1 MDDVTPVP
9 TSPFEAIRHADP
21 AGDYWMARE
30 PMPLL
35 EYSSWQR
42 FEEAIQRF
50 EEAIQRA
57 MADCVKAGQGVE
69 ETFSLD
75 VNVSG
80 KRGPKQKDYHL
91 TRYACRLIAMTAQT
105 AGDVA
110 ARARTYFSDRVEEAE
125 QLLDPELAYREW
137 RRRAIVSYIAHGYS
151 AEWAERR
158 VDDIA
163 ARNALTHE
171 WQVRG
176 IADKEY
182 PILTDRLHMGAFGL
196 TIAEHKALKDF
207 DVTYRGKK
215 PVYKG
220 DPPPAMTATEL
231 ALNALASTIAR
242 ELHVSND
249 SNDSQGFAQ
258 IDGDVDTA
266 GRIVGDTRRQI
277 ETATGRDVVS
287 PQNLLRN
294 PDGGLWG
301 LVPPDEDAE

>member
-1 MDDVTPVP
+1 MDDMTPVP
-9 TSPFEAIRHADP
+9 ASPFEAIRRSDES
-21 AGDYWMARE
+21 GDYWTARE
-30 PMPLL
+30 LMPLL
-35 EYSSWQR
+35 EYSRW
-42 FEEAIQRF
+42 ENF

-57 MADCVKAGQGVE
+57 MTDCAKAGR
-69 ETFSLD
+69 D
-75 VNVSG
+75 VGENFRLEAKVSG
-80 KRGPKQKDYHL
+80 KRGPKQKDYRL

-105 AGDVA
+105 TGDVA
-110 ARARTYFSDRVEEAE
+110 ALARTYFSDRVEEAE
-125 QLLDPELAYREW
+125 QLLDPELAYQEW
-137 RRRAIVSYIAHGYS
+137 RRRVIVSYIAHGYS
-151 AEWAERR
+151 AEWAEQR

-196 TIAEHKALKDF
+196 KIAAHKALKDF

-215 PVYKG
+215 PLYKG
-220 DPPPAMTATEL
+220 DLPPAMTATEL
-231 ALNALASTIAR
+231 ALNALASTVAR

-249 SNDSQGFAQ
+249 SQGFAQ
-258 IDGDVDTA
+258 IGGDVDTA

-277 ETATGRDVVS
+277 EAATGRSVVS

-294 PDGGLWG
+294 PDGGLWS
-301 LVPPDEDAE
+301 LMPPDEDAGQTE

>member
-1 MDDVTPVP
+1 
-9 TSPFEAIRHADP
+9 
-21 AGDYWMARE
+21 MARE
-30 PMPLL
+30 LMPLL

-42 FEEAIQRF
+42 FEEAIQR
-50 EEAIQRA
+50 A
-57 MADCVKAGQGVE
+57 MTDCAKAGRGVE
-69 ETFSLD
+69 ENFSHN
-75 VNVSG
+75 VKVSG
-80 KRGPKQKDYHL
+80 KRGPKQKDYRL

-110 ARARTYFSDRVEEAE
+110 ALARTYFSDRVEEAE

-215 PVYKG
+215 PIYKG
-220 DPPPAMTATEL
+220 DLPPAMTATEL
-231 ALNALASTIAR
+231 ALNALASTVAH
-242 ELHVSND
+242 ELHV

-258 IDGDVDTA
+258 IGGDVDTA

-277 ETATGRDVVS
+277 EAATGRDVVS

-294 PDGGLWG
+294 PDAGLWG
-301 LVPPDEDAE
+301 LISPDEDDE